1 MIFKV
6 LGYRHST
13 SSQRRLVRL
22 CWILLS
28 RPEEGLRGFGGLA
41 PQPPD
46 SSRRKAEPDDF

>member
-6 LGYRHST
+6 LGY
-13 SSQRRLVRL
+13 VRL

-41 PQPPD
+41 ERR
-46 SSRRKAEPDDF
+46 SRTIFDTENPLRKQ